1 MPRTRQQPCLVD
13 GLALEQLPQH
23 AMTTFDRATALSPL
37 AEGRFG
43 GSISEEFWVQ
53 VGPNG
58 GYLTAIALRGAIA
71 VVPEPSRLP
80 RSIHARFLSPPR
92 AGAFELDADI
102 MRRGRAMTTVA
113 LRLRQEGKACLEASA
128 CFSEPFSPIQFQ
140 DARPPEVA
148 PLGAGEPLPK
158 LIPLNHRYDLVR
170 AIGGPLRTNP
180 RAQTGGYIRF
190 ADPRPIDVLAL
201 AALWDAWPPAVF
213 ARAMEE
219 RFRGAVPTV
228 EASCF
233 FRAPSR
239 VVPAGEHA
247 LIKVESRTASD
258 GFVEEDA
265 ELWSQDGVLLAQSRQ
280 LALLM

>member
-1 MPRTRQQPCLVD
+1 
-13 GLALEQLPQH
+13 
-23 AMTTFDRATALSPL
+23 MTIFDRATALEPVSEGL
-37 AEGRFG
+37 FRGHIAED
-43 GSISEEFWVQ
+43 FWVQ

-58 GYLTAIALRGAIA
+58 GYLTAIALRGALA
-71 VVPEPSRLP
+71 SVGDAARVP
-80 RSIHARFLSPPR
+80 RSIHARFLRPPS
-92 AGAFELDADI
+92 AQAFELSTEVI
-102 MRRGRAMTTVA
+102 RRGRAMTTIGI
-113 LRLRQEGKACLEASA
+113 RLRQEGKTCLEASA
-128 CFSEPFSPIQFQ
+128 CFSEPFSAIQFQ
-140 DARPPEVA
+140 DARPPEAVA
-148 PLGAGEPLPK
+148 IEAGEPLPK

-170 AIGGPLRTNP
+170 AIGGPLRASAT
-180 RAQTGGYIRF
+180 ALTGGYIRF

-213 ARAMEE
+213 ARAMEQ

-233 FRAPSR
+233 FRAPAR

-247 LIKVESRTASD
+247 LIKVESRCASD

-265 ELWSQDGVLLAQSRQ
+265 ELWTADGTLLAQSRQ

>member
-1 MPRTRQQPCLVD
+1 
-13 GLALEQLPQH
+13 
-23 AMTTFDRATALSPL
+23 MTTFDRATALSSL
-37 AEGRFG
+37 ADGRFG
-43 GSISEEFWVQ
+43 GVITEDFWVQ

-58 GYLTAIALRGAIA
+58 GYLTAIALRGATAI
-71 VVPEPSRLP
+71 VPEPSRLP

-92 AGAFELDADI
+92 AGGFELQASVI
-102 MRRGRAMTTVA
+102 RRGRAMTTVGV
-113 LRLRQEGKACLEASA
+113 RMEQEGKTFLEASA

-140 DARPPEVA
+140 DARMPEAVA
-148 PLGAGEPLPK
+148 LEAGEPVAK

-170 AIGGPLRTNP
+170 AIGGALRTNAEA
-180 RAQTGGYIRF
+180 RTGGYLRF
-190 ADPRPIDVLAL
+190 SDPRPVDVLAL

-233 FRAPSR
+233 FRAPAR
-239 VVPAGEHA
+239 VVPAGEHV
-247 LIKVESRTASD
+247 LMKVQSTTAND
-258 GFVEEDA
+258 GFVEEDG

-280 LALLM
+280 LAILM

>member
-1 MPRTRQQPCLVD
+1 MPRMRQDTPVVD
-13 GLALEQLPQH
+13 GVALERLPQQ
-23 AMTTFDRATALSPL
+23 AMTTFDRATALSSL
-37 AEGRFG
+37 AVGRFG
-43 GSISEEFWVQ
+43 GVISEEFWVQ

-58 GYLTAIALRGAIA
+58 GYLTAIALRGAAAI
-71 VVPEPSRLP
+71 VPEPSRLP
-80 RSIHARFLSPPR
+80 RSIHVRFLSPPR
-92 AGAFELDADI
+92 AGGFELHASEI
-102 MRRGRAMTTVA
+102 RRGRSMTTVGV
-113 LRLRQEGKACLEASA
+113 RMDQEGKTFLEASA

-140 DARPPEVA
+140 DARMPEA
-148 PLGAGEPLPK
+148 LALEAGEPLPK
-158 LIPLNHRYDLVR
+158 LIPLNHHYDLVR
-170 AIGGPLRTNP
+170 AIGGALRTNP
-180 RAQTGGYIRF
+180 QARTGGYLRF
-190 ADPRPIDVLAL
+190 SEPRPIDTLAL

-213 ARAMEE
+213 ARAIEQ

-239 VVPAGEHA
+239 VVPAGEHV
-247 LIKVESRTASD
+247 LMKVESTTASD